1 MLNENDVVVIVERFL
16 REAGWTILRRSNTTQ
31 TGPDLEAKHYTS
43 ARLLYVEAKG
53 ATSARPGSAR
63 YSRPFDRSQVRDHV
77 ANAFYV
83 AAKVPD
89 EHMSAIAVP
98 RTPLHEEF
106 LEGIRC
112 SLLTLKIAVLWVG
125 EDKIVT
131 TWNWQDDRRASTAGS
146 THTDRLEEPVL
157 ASDSAE
163 PSTDDSGPARWSK
176 SSGAGRDMTERELQ
190 DKLRAFRQYLEDQGY
205 KSEPLGFRMDG
216 ACRFALFL
224 AGRPLRKGEGPP
236 DGWRG
241 R

>member
-1 MLNENDVVVIVERFL
+1 MLNENDVVAIVERL
-16 REAGWTILRRSNTTQ
+16 LCEAGWTILQRSNTAQ
-31 TGPDLEAKHYTS
+31 TGPDLEAKHPTS

-53 ATSARPGSAR
+53 ATSARPGSPR
-63 YSRPFDRSQVRDHV
+63 YSKPFDRSQVRDHV

-89 EHMSAIAVP
+89 EHVSAIAVP

-106 LEGIRC
+106 LEAIRRA
-112 SLLTLKIAVLWVG
+112 LVTLKIAVLWVG
-125 EDKIVT
+125 EDKVVT
-131 TWNWQDDRRASTAGS
+131 TWNWQDDRRASANARTRM
-146 THTDRLEEPVL
+146 DQLEEPVL
-157 ASDSAE
+157 AGDSAE
-163 PSTDDSGPARWSK
+163 PSTEDSGPAPGSK
-176 SSGAGRDMTERELQ
+176 TREPGSDMNEQELQ

-205 KSEPLGFRMDG
+205 KPEPLKFRMDG
-216 ACRFALFL
+216 APRFALFL